1 MIRSWLF
8 AFLFIVSALHAFAQ
22 TPQLHITV
30 VDTRGAAVAGAR
42 VELARPNGSIV
53 AVESTTT
60 EGIASFTK
68 AAEANYVVRVLAAG
82 FTPATL
88 NATDDATVRLRVG
101 SVAQTVVV
109 SADRTSI
116 AENASGSKTSTL
128 DASALTN
135 LQPVSTADAL
145 RVMRAPS
152 RRRTKNVAGSTQN

>member
-68 AAEANYVVRVLAAG
+68 AA
-82 FTPATL
+82 
-88 NATDDATVRLRVG
+88 
-101 SVAQTVVV
+101 AQLGV
-109 SADRTSI
+109 SQ
-116 AENASGSKTSTL
+116 
-128 DASALTN
+128 SALSDG
-135 LQPVSTADAL
+135 PAREPAASERRVSRCAAQIDY
-145 RVMRAPS
+145 P
-152 RRRTKNVAGSTQN
+152 